1 MTGRFL
7 VGGSVAPIDWVSTWV
22 IQSTVLLAA
31 GLLAGRWLRRCGPAV
46 QSTLYR
52 TTMAAVILCPIAS
65 MAMAAMGFSGLV
77 IHLPGTIG
85 GEPTRGGIPD
95 RDRHRLRTIA
105 EREASPNE
113 IVPVRTS
120 GATVAAEL

>member
-31 GLLAGRWLRRCGPAV
+31 GLLAGRLLRRCGPAV

-52 TTMAAVILCPIAS
+52 TTLAAVVLCPVAS
-65 MAMAAMGFSGLV
+65 MAMAAMGFSGVMIHWPGAMGGDTTAGV
-77 IHLPGTIG
+77 ITDQ
-85 GEPTRGGIPD
+85 D
-95 RDRHRLRTIA
+95 RDRPRT
-105 EREASPNE
+105 
-113 IVPVRTS
+113 
-120 GATVAAEL
+120 L